1 MAARRRLRH
10 DSAVRT
16 RSALAGLCVAWV
28 LAPGP
33 AYSQQFDVVGANVQ
47 KRANGVLALMG
58 YQLTPDVTTGSL
70 SINDASA
77 SNPGFQQTS
86 FGGGFTLSKS
96 VPVYLEG
103 TAGYARYDPTF
114 VASDGQ
120 NERSIPVKWNA
131 LSATGGVG
139 WDFRLAPELAL
150 RPIFN
155 FSLGRVQSDG
165 AVAQS
170 IIEARGGT
178 PQLEFLSNG
187 TLKARGLGGSLMLDY
202 EHYRPEGDIDVEL
215 RYTDIELASFDSAQ
229 AVSGRASAQSLSLW
243 SRYRAPIGNWS
254 LMDRPVRYVLE
265 YAYTK
270 FMGDLDGVLGFD
282 HIHSIG
288 VGLEADTSKY
298 DMWVSRARVVLR
310 LKKGDNVTG
319 YGVGLAVSF

>member
-1 MAARRRLRH
+1 MK
-10 DSAVRT
+10 
-16 RSALAGLCVAWV
+16 ALAVAV
-28 LAPGP
+28 LFAFSTV
-33 AYSQQFDVVGANVQ
+33 AAAQQQFSLVGANVQ

-58 YQLTPDVTTGSL
+58 YQLTPDVTTGSI
-70 SINDASA
+70 SINDASSA
-77 SNPGFQQTS
+77 NPGFSQTS
-86 FGGGFTLSKS
+86 FGGGFTLSKK

-120 NERSIPVKWNA
+120 SSRQIPVKWNA
-131 LSATGGVG
+131 VSATGGIG
-139 WDFRLAPELAL
+139 WDFPVLPELAL

-155 FSLGRVQSDG
+155 FSYGRVDSDG

-178 PQLEFLSNG
+178 PELEFLSNG
-187 TLKARGLGGSLMLDY
+187 RLKARGLGGSLMLDY

-215 RYTDIELASFDSAQ
+215 RYTDIELASFDSSS

-243 SRYRAPIGNWS
+243 SRYRAPIASWT

-265 YAYTK
+265 YAYTR

-282 HIHSIG
+282 HINS
-288 VGLEADTSKY
+288 VGFGIEADTSKY
-298 DMWVSRARVVLR
+298 DIIVSRVRLVLR
-310 LKKGDNVTG
+310 LKKGDNVSG
-319 YGVGLAVSF
+319 YGVSLAASF